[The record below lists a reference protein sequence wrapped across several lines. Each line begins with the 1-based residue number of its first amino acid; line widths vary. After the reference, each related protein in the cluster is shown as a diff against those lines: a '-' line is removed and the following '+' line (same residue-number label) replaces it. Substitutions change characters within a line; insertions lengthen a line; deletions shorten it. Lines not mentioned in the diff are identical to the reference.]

1 MRDISNMGSNYFKH
15 WLWMFEQDGKM
26 PCMQLKM
33 YAKYTQLALMY
44 SLNSKF
50 PLLSYT
56 NLISD
61 LFLTKNS
68 GFRPNILKP
77 LLAP

>member
-44 SLNSKF
+44 S
-50 PLLSYT
+50 PLKVPPLK
-56 NLISD
+56 LHKSD
-61 LFLTKNS
+61 K
-68 GFRPNILKP
+68 
-77 LLAP
+77 